1 MQYRHLGRTGIR
13 VSELSIGSWVTFK
26 NQVDVDAAAAIM
38 AAAYEHGVNF
48 FDNAEVYAGG
58 KSEEV
63 MGAALK
69 KLNWRRGSYLVS
81 TKFYWGLNEGIN
93 ERNTLNRKRLIEG
106 INGSLKRLDMEYV
119 DLIYCHRPDKTTPI
133 EETVWA
139 MHNIIEWGKA
149 IYWGTSEWAAS
160 EIVEAI
166 QIAERHHLH
175 KPVVEQPQ
183 YNLFERGRLEGD
195 YVRFYRDYGYGST
208 IWSPLASG
216 LLSGKYNKGIP
227 ADSRGA
233 LKGYEWLHGSLT
245 NQEKLAKVAGLEP
258 IAKELGGTVAQLA
271 IAWCLK
277 NPFVSTVITGASRV
291 EQVHENMKSA
301 EIASKLTPEIMEKI
315 DEAFGVKKKDEDD
328 D

>member
-1 MQYRHLGRTGIR
+1 MLYRHLGKTGIQ

-26 NQVDVDAAAAIM
+26 NQVDVGAAVEIL
-38 AAAYEHGVNF
+38 AAAYDHGVNF

-69 KLNWRRGSYLVS
+69 KLKWRRSSYLVS
-81 TKFYWGLNEGIN
+81 TKFYWGLHDGVNEK
-93 ERNTLNRKRLIEG
+93 NTLNRKRLIEG
-106 INGSLKRLDMEYV
+106 INGALERLDMEYV

-149 IYWGTSEWAAS
+149 LYWGTSEWAAS

-195 YVRFYRDYGYGST
+195 YVRFYKEYGYGTT

-216 LLSGKYNKGIP
+216 LLSGKYNQGIP
-227 ADSRGA
+227 KDSRGA
-233 LKGYEWLHGSLT
+233 LKGYEWLHGNLT
-245 NQEKLAKVAGLEP
+245 NQEKLAKVAALEP

-271 IAWCLK
+271 LAWCLK

-301 EIASKLTPEIMEKI
+301 EVAAKITPEIMENI
-315 DEAFGVKKKDEDD
+315 DAIFGVKKKDEDD

>member
-1 MQYRHLGRTGIR
+1 MEYRHLGKTGIR
-13 VSELSIGSWVTFK
+13 VSELSFGSWVTFH
-26 NQVDVDAAAAIM
+26 NQVDVRPAVDMM
-38 AAAYEHGVNF
+38 AAAYDAGVNF

-63 MGAALK
+63 MGKALK
-69 KLNWRRGSYLVS
+69 ELKWRRSSYLVS
-81 TKFYWGLNEGIN
+81 TKFFWGLNDGIN
-93 ERNTLNRKRLIEG
+93 EKNTLNRKRLIEG
-106 INGSLKRLDMEYV
+106 INGSLERFQLDYV

-149 IYWGTSEWAAS
+149 MYWGTSEWAAS
-160 EIVEAI
+160 EIIEAI

-183 YNLFERGRLEGD
+183 YNMFERKRLEGD
-195 YVRFYRDYGYGST
+195 YVRFYKDYNYGTT

-216 LLSGKYNKGIP
+216 LLTGKYNNGIP
-227 ADSRGA
+227 KDSRGA
-233 LKGYEWLHGSLT
+233 LKGYDWLKDLLT
-245 NQEKLAKVAGLEP
+245 DEAKIAKVKALEP
-258 IAKELGGTVAQLA
+258 IAKDLGATLSQLA
-271 IAWCLK
+271 LAWCLK

-291 EQVHENMKSA
+291 EQVHENMKAA
-301 EIASKLTPEIMEKI
+301 EVAPKITQEIMEKI
-315 DEAFGVKKKDEDD
+315 NVIFEIKKDEDD

>member
-1 MQYRHLGRTGIR
+1 MQYRHLGRTGIQ

-26 NQVDVDAAAAIM
+26 NQVDVSAAVEIM
-38 AAAYEHGVNF
+38 AAAYDHGVNF
-48 FDNAEVYAGG
+48 FDNAEVYASG

-69 KLNWRRGSYLVS
+69 KLKWRRGSYLVS
-81 TKFYWGLNEGIN
+81 TKFYWGLHDGVNEK
-93 ERNTLNRKRLIEG
+93 NTLNRKRLIEG
-106 INGSLKRLDMEYV
+106 INGALERLDMEYV

-149 IYWGTSEWAAS
+149 MYWGTSEWAAS
-160 EIVEAI
+160 EIIEAI

-195 YVRFYRDYGYGST
+195 YVRFYKEYGYGTT

-227 ADSRGA
+227 QDSRGA
-233 LKGYEWLHGSLT
+233 LKGYEWLHSSLT
-245 NQEKLAKVAGLEP
+245 NQEKLAKVAALEP
-258 IAKELGGTVAQLA
+258 IAKEFGGTVAQLA

-301 EIASKLTPEIMEKI
+301 EVAAKITPEIMEKI
-315 DEAFGVKKKDEDD
+315 DTIFGVKKDENDD
-328 D
+328 

>member
-1 MQYRHLGRTGIR
+1 MKYRHLGNTGIQ
-13 VSELSIGSWVTFK
+13 VSELSFGSWVTFH
-26 NQVDVDAAAAIM
+26 NQAGVDSAVGM
-38 AAAYEHGVNF
+38 MSAAYDAGVNF

-63 MGAALK
+63 MGEALK

-81 TKFYWGLNEGIN
+81 TKFFWGLNDGVN
-93 ERNTLNRKRLIEG
+93 EKNTLNRKRLIEG
-106 INGSLKRLDMEYV
+106 INGSLKRFQLDYV
-119 DLIYCHRPDKTTPI
+119 DLIYCHRPDKNTPI

-149 IYWGTSEWAAS
+149 LYWGTSEWSAS
-160 EIVEAI
+160 EIIEAI

-183 YNLFERGRLEGD
+183 YNMFERGRLEGD
-195 YVRFYRDYGYGST
+195 YVRLYNEYKYGTT

-227 ADSRGA
+227 QDSRGS
-233 LKGYEWLHGSLT
+233 LKGYEWMKNMLT
-245 NQEKLAKVAGLEP
+245 NEKKLAMVAGLEP
-258 IAKELGGTVAQLA
+258 IANDLGCTLSQLA
-271 IAWCLK
+271 LAWCLK

-291 EQVHENMKSA
+291 EQVHENMKA
-301 EIASKLTPEIMEKI
+301 ADVVDKITPEIMEKI
-315 DEAFGVKKKDEDD
+315 DVIFEVKKAEEEE
-328 D
+328 

>member
-1 MQYRHLGRTGIR
+1 MQYRHLGKTGIR

-26 NQVDVDAAAAIM
+26 NQVDVDAAIEIM
-38 AAAYEHGVNF
+38 AAAYDHGVNF

-81 TKFYWGLNEGIN
+81 TKLYWGLHDGIN
-93 ERNTLNRKRLIEG
+93 EKNTLNRKRLIEG
-106 INGSLKRLDMEYV
+106 TNDALKRFDLDYV
-119 DLIYCHRPDKTTPI
+119 DLIYCHRPDATTPI

-149 IYWGTSEWAAS
+149 LYWGTSEWAAS
-160 EIVEAI
+160 EIIEAI

-175 KPVVEQPQ
+175 KPVVEQPI
-183 YNLFERGRLEGD
+183 YNLFDRHRLEGD
-195 YVRFYRDYGYGST
+195 YVRFYKEYGYGT
-208 IWSPLASG
+208 TTWSPLASG
-216 LLSGKYNKGIP
+216 LLTGKYSKGIP

-233 LKGYEWLHGSLT
+233 LKGYEWLHGNLT
-245 NQEKLAKVAGLEP
+245 NQDKLAKVAALEP
-258 IAKELGGTVAQLA
+258 IAKEFGATVSQLA
-271 IAWCLK
+271 LAWCLK

-291 EQVHENMKSA
+291 EQVHENMKAA
-301 EIASKLTPEIMEKI
+301 EFAEKLTPEVMERI
-315 DEAFGVKKKDEDD
+315 DVIFGVAKKNEDD